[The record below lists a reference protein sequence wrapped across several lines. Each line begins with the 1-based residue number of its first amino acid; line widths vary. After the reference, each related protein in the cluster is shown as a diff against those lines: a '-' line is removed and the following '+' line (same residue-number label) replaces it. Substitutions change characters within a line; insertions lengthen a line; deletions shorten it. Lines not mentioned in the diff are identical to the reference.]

1 MSFQSLQR
9 REPRVLP
16 LRRAVA
22 RPGIQ
27 VRAALHTEPPAL
39 VPAKGLHR
47 ERQIELLPQQF
58 VQIDLIVAVVA
69 VIFSVLF
76 VIYSR
81 DTAASGF
88 AVYLPFIYL
97 LGVLLIAIPV
107 YVANRSRMTPAGG
120 APPAQPI
127 AR

>member
-1 MSFQSLQR
+1 
-9 REPRVLP
+9 VLVSHIGEVGITVFNTLILMIGIAAAIP
-16 LRRAVA
+16 YGFSALAQIKWRLKDRRAITTS
-22 RPGIQ
+22 RF
-27 VRAALHTEPPAL
+27 VR
-39 VPAKGLHR
+39 
-47 ERQIELLPQQF
+47 
-58 VQIDLIVAVVA
+58 DLIVAVVA

>member
-1 MSFQSLQR
+1 MIGIAAAIPYGFSALAQIKWRLKDR
-9 REPRVLP
+9 REITTSRF
-16 LRRAVA
+16 
-22 RPGIQ
+22 
-27 VRAALHTEPPAL
+27 VR
-39 VPAKGLHR
+39 
-47 ERQIELLPQQF
+47 
-58 VQIDLIVAVVA
+58 DLIVAVVA

-88 AVYLPFIYL
+88 AVYLPFVYL
-97 LGVLLIAIPV
+97 LGVLLLAIPV